1 MVLYP
6 FIQMGP
12 MYRVVDDTYWLV
24 TACEG
29 ERKTF
34 ADIRQRNMWQK
45 LHLRKCVVCQEAEA
59 RQGGIR
65 HLGTTHTR
73 VDGLTVASLQRS
85 NQSQHQQEETAL
97 SLVLSG
103 IHLA

>member
-1 MVLYP
+1 MVLYS
-6 FIQMGP
+6 FIQ

-34 ADIRQRNMWQK
+34 ADKRQRDMWQK
-45 LHLRKCVVCQEAEA
+45 LHLRKCVACQEAEA

-73 VDGLTVASLQRS
+73 VDGLTVASFQRS

-103 IHLA
+103 IV